1 MAVIEDVLSGVDA
14 TVASIGADAFEI
26 VAGSVVPV
34 FQVAAVLVVALT
46 GINLA
51 IQAIPMTVPNGISLM
66 LRIVVVAIFLTSFNN
81 FFAVYDAIT
90 EAPSRFGATILEA
103 VTGGGVADLYDGLD
117 NLYSESLDVGNA
129 ISANGSYLAGAIAGV
144 VMFLISALMATI
156 SIIVIAAAKLMIG
169 VLIIIAPLA
178 IVSTMFKQSA
188 PFFEAYVK
196 LALGFALVPMLAA
209 AMAGFTIATA
219 VAVTPSDMSTVET
232 IGDMVSFIVVMMLG
246 AGLMLMVPSIAQSLA
261 QTGIGL
267 GAIAFSTYAQGKA
280 FGYGVASTT
289 DSSARFAR
297 GATERAMG
305 KPLARDA
312 TAPRRAGFAST
323 NTVISLAQRMQRE

>member
-1 MAVIEDVLSGVDA
+1 VAVIDDVLSGVDA
-14 TVASIGADAFEI
+14 TVASIGADAFDA
-26 VAGSVVPV
+26 VASSVGPV
-34 FQVAAVLVVALT
+34 FQVAAVLIVALT
-46 GINLA
+46 GANLS
-51 IQAIPMTVPNGISLM
+51 IQAVPMTVPNGISLI
-66 LRIVVVAIFLTSFNN
+66 LRIVVVAIFFSNFGN
-81 FFAVYDAIT
+81 FFAVYDAVT
-90 EAPSRFGATILEA
+90 EAPSRFGATVLGA
-103 VTGGGVADLYDGLD
+103 VTGGTVVNLYQGLD
-117 NLYSESLDVGNA
+117 ELYGRSLDVGDA
-129 ISANGSYLAGAIAGV
+129 ISQNGSYLAGAIAGV

-219 VAVTPSDMSTVET
+219 SAVTPDDLSNAET

-280 FGYGVASTT
+280 LGAGVASTT
-289 DSSARFAR
+289 DSGARFAR

-323 NTVISLAQRMQRE
+323 NTVISLAQRMQRK

>member
-1 MAVIEDVLSGVDA
+1 
-14 TVASIGADAFEI
+14 
-26 VAGSVVPV
+26 
-34 FQVAAVLVVALT
+34 
-46 GINLA
+46 
-51 IQAIPMTVPNGISLM
+51 
-66 LRIVVVAIFLTSFNN
+66 
-81 FFAVYDAIT
+81 
-90 EAPSRFGATILEA
+90 
-103 VTGGGVADLYDGLD
+103 
-117 NLYSESLDVGNA
+117 
-129 ISANGSYLAGAIAGV
+129 
-144 VMFLISALMATI
+144 MATI

-280 FGYGVASTT
+280 LGYGVASTT
-289 DSSARFAR
+289 DSGARFAR

-305 KPLARDA
+305 NSLARDA

-323 NTVISLAQRMQRE
+323 NTVISLAQRMQRK

>member
-1 MAVIEDVLSGVDA
+1 MAVIEDVLTGVDA
-14 TVASIGADAFEI
+14 TVASIGADAFDA

-46 GINLA
+46 GANLA
-51 IQAIPMTVPNGISLM
+51 IQAVPMTVPNGISLM
-66 LRIVVVAIFLTSFNN
+66 LRVGVVAIFLNSFGN
-81 FFAVYDAIT
+81 FFVVYDAIT

-103 VTGGGVADLYDGLD
+103 VTGGGVTNLYDGLD

-246 AGLMLMVPSIAQSLA
+246 AGLMLMVPSIAQSMA

-280 FGYGVASTT
+280 LGAGAASATN
-289 DSSARFAR
+289 SGSRYAR
-297 GATERAMG
+297 GAAERAMG
-305 KPLARDA
+305 NPLARDA

-323 NTVISLAQRMQRE
+323 NTVISLAQRMQRK

>member
-1 MAVIEDVLSGVDA
+1 MAAIEDVLNGVDA
-14 TVASIGADAFEI
+14 TVATIGADVFNA

-34 FQVAAVLVVALT
+34 FQVAAVLVVALA
-46 GINLA
+46 GANLI
-51 IQAIPMTVPNGISLM
+51 IQAVPMTVSNGISLI
-66 LRIVVVAIFLTSFNN
+66 LRVVVVAIFVSNYGN
-81 FFAVYDAIT
+81 FFAVYGAIT
-90 EAPSRFGATILEA
+90 DTPARFGATVLGA
-103 VTGGGVADLYDGLD
+103 VTGGSVADLYQGLD
-117 NLYSESLDVGNA
+117 DLYGRSLNVGDA
-129 ISANGSYLAGAIAGV
+129 ISQNGSYLAGAIAGV

-178 IVSTMFKQSA
+178 IVATMFKQTA
-188 PFFEAYVK
+188 PIFEAYVK

-219 VAVTPSDMSTVET
+219 EAVTPADLSTAET

-246 AGLMLMVPSIAQSLA
+246 TGLMLMIPSIAQSLA

-280 FGYGVASTT
+280 AGYGIASAA
-289 DSSARFAR
+289 DSGTRFAR
-297 GATERAMG
+297 GAGERAMG
-305 KPLARDA
+305 KSLARDA
-312 TAPRRAGFAST
+312 SSPRKIGYAST
-323 NTVISLAQRMQRE
+323 NTVISLAQSMQRK